1 MPYTIKPISKT
12 KFVKVV
18 NTQTGEVKA
27 YKTTKSKA
35 ERQINLLDR
44 LEKSKKIK

>member
-1 MPYTIKPISKT
+1 MPYTIKPIPKT
-12 KFVKVV
+12 KFVKVI

-27 YKTTKSKA
+27 YKTTKTKA

>member
-1 MPYTIKPISKT
+1 MPYAIKPIPKT
-12 KFVKVV
+12 KFVKVI

-27 YKTTKSKA
+27 YKTTKTKA

-44 LEKSKKIK
+44 LEKSKKLK